1 MHNDVVL
8 LTAEVVVG
16 VVVVVVSAGVVM
28 VVYVGAAVVV
38 FDSRIG
44 SAIAP
49 HSSYVVINF

>member
-16 VVVVVVSAGVVM
+16 VVVVVVSVGVVM

-49 HSSYVVINF
+49 HSSYVIINF